1 MKRLYYHSP
10 LGWIAVE
17 QRQNSV
23 SSLRLVSAKPAEDIL
38 LKKNSPLFKQLQAYF
53 QKRKKAFSVRL
64 RISGTPFQNRVWKA
78 LRGVAYGR
86 TASYGQIARRLGKTK
101 SVRAVARAI
110 GQNPC
115 AILVPCHRV
124 IGSDGSLTGYA
135 YGLRKKAWL
144 LEHESR

>member
-1 MKRLYYHSP
+1 MKRLYYHGP
-10 LGWIAVE
+10 LGWIEVE
-17 QRQNSV
+17 QQQKSV
-23 SSLRLVSAKPAEDIL
+23 SSLRLVSAKPARGIL
-38 LKKNSPLFKQLQAYF
+38 LEKSSPLFIQLQAYF
-53 QKRKKAFSVRL
+53 QKRKKTFSVPL
-64 RISGTPFQNRVWKA
+64 SVSGTPFQKRVWKA
-78 LRGVAYGR
+78 LNTVAYGR
-86 TASYGQIARRLGKTK
+86 TVSYGDIARRLGKKK

-144 LEHESR
+144 LKHESR